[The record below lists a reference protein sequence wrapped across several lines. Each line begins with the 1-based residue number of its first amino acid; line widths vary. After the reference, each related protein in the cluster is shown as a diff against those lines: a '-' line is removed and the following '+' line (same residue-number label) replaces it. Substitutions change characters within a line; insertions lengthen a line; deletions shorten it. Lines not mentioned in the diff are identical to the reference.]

1 MLGLIRGIRHN
12 KENTMS
18 YEPNAHPA
26 QIAIMR
32 HLLFTPQAGFAELQK
47 MTGLSSDHF
56 NFHIK
61 KLLDED
67 YVQKGEGHYKL
78 SRKGKEYANRMDT
91 DENEIE
97 KQPKVSV
104 VIILERKNT
113 KGEREFLY
121 QQRKKNPYFDFWGRL
136 GGKIRWGESVI
147 DAAKRELFEE
157 AGLEADLEFKLLYHK
172 RDFDKVSGKLLEDKL
187 FFCVYG
193 VNYSGKLTRRFEG
206 GVNRWMTEAEFSIQ
220 SKRFTSVD
228 DMTVAIDG
236 CQPFLE
242 REFYYDE
249 SEY

>member
-1 MLGLIRGIRHN
+1 MLGKIRDLRHN
-12 KENTMS
+12 KEKIMS

-26 QIAIMR
+26 QVAIMR

-47 MTGLSSDHF
+47 MTHLTSDHF

-61 KLLDED
+61 KLLEEG
-67 YVQKGEGHYKL
+67 YVEKGEGHYKL

-104 VIILERKNT
+104 VIILERKNAQ
-113 KGEREFLY
+113 GEREFLY

-136 GGKIRWGESVI
+136 GGKMRWGESVTE
-147 DAAKRELFEE
+147 AAKRELFEE
-157 AGLEADLEFKLLYHK
+157 SGLTAELEFKLLYHK
-172 RDFDKVSGKLLEDKL
+172 RDFDKASGRLLEDKL
-187 FFCVYG
+187 FFCAYG
-193 VNYSGKLTRRFEG
+193 TEYSGKLTERFEG
-206 GVNRWMTEAEFSIQ
+206 GVNRWMTQDEFSRQ
-220 SKRFTSVD
+220 PKRFTSVD
-228 DMTVAIDG
+228 DMTAAADAGV
-236 CQPFLE
+236 PFLE